1 MNFSKISELQSAISD
16 GKTSCF
22 QEVNLAIK
30 KAKEKS
36 DLNIFIEI
44 FENSALQKAKEVDEK
59 FMHGTAGKLAGVIFA
74 IKDNLCYSGHKVTAS
89 SKMLNGFESQFSS
102 TVVIKL
108 LEQDAIIIG
117 RTGCDEFAMGSSS
130 ETSFHGPIK
139 NPINTVMTPGGSSGG
154 SAAAVAAG
162 ICHASLGSDT
172 GGSIRQPAAFC
183 GIYGM
188 KPTYGRV
195 SRHGV
200 IAYASS
206 FDQVGPF
213 ANCLEDLAKITEVI
227 SGSDE
232 FDTTCSKL
240 AVSKMFDPNFSK
252 NPLQLGYYKS
262 MLEAPALDPEIK
274 KKFQETLIALEKA
287 GHSVKPLDFP
297 YFDVLIP
304 IYYILTTAEASSNLA
319 RYDGIHVG
327 HRSKDFSDLESL
339 YKKSRNEGFGDE
351 VKRRIMLG
359 TFVLSSGYYDAFY
372 GKAQKVRRLVRD
384 FTLKDLKSLD
394 GIIGPTTPTTA
405 FPLGQEYSDPTVL
418 YLEDMFTVLAPLS
431 GLPAVS
437 IPMGIH
443 SNGLPFGMQIM
454 CSSFDEKSI
463 FDIAK
468 TIESLS

>member
-1 MNFSKISELQSAISD
+1 MNFSKLSELQSAISG

-22 QEVNLAIK
+22 QEVTLAIE
-30 KAKEKS
+30 KAKKMS

-44 FENSALQKAKEVDEK
+44 FEDSALKKAKEVDEK
-59 FMHGTAGKLAGVIFA
+59 FTNGNAGKLAGMIFA
-74 IKDNLCYSGHKVTAS
+74 IKDNLCYSDHKVSAS

-102 TVVIKL
+102 TVVINL
-108 LEQDAIIIG
+108 LKQDAIILG
-117 RTGCDEFAMGSSS
+117 RTGGDEFAMGSSS
-130 ETSFHGPIK
+130 ETSFYGPVK
-139 NPINTVMTPGGSSGG
+139 KPINPLMTPGGSSGG

-183 GIYGM
+183 GVYGM

-213 ANCLEDLAKITEVI
+213 ASCIEDLATITEVI
-227 SGSDE
+227 SGGDE

-240 AVSKMFDPNFSK
+240 PVSKMFDANSWEK
-252 NPLQLGYYKS
+252 PLQLGYYKS
-262 MLEAPALDPEIK
+262 MLEAPALDSEIK
-274 KKFQETLIALEKA
+274 EKFEATLIQLEQE
-287 GHSVKPLDFP
+287 GHSIQPLDFP
-297 YFDVLIP
+297 YFDILIP

-319 RYDGIHVG
+319 RYDGIHIG
-327 HRSKDFSDLESL
+327 HRAKNFSDLESL

-384 FTLKDLKSLD
+384 FTFKDLESLD
-394 GIIGPTTPTTA
+394 GIISPTTPTTA
-405 FPLGQEYSDPTVL
+405 FPLGQKYSDPTVL
-418 YLEDMFTVLAPLS
+418 YLQDMFTVLAPLS

-437 IPMGIH
+437 IPMGKH
-443 SNGLPFGMQIM
+443 NNGLPFGMQIM

>member
-1 MNFSKISELQSAISD
+1 VNFSKISELQSAISD

-22 QEVNLAIK
+22 QEVSLAIQ

-59 FMHGTAGKLAGVIFA
+59 FMTGTAGRLAGVIFA
-74 IKDNLCYSGHKVTAS
+74 IKDNLCYSGHKVSAS

-117 RTGCDEFAMGSSS
+117 RTGGDEFAMGSSS
-130 ETSFHGPIK
+130 ETSFYGPIK
-139 NPINTVMTPGGSSGG
+139 NPINTLMTPGGSSGG

-183 GIYGM
+183 GVYGI

-206 FDQVGPF
+206 FDQVGPL
-213 ANCLEDLAKITEVI
+213 ASCLEDLATITEVI

-240 AVSKMFDPNFSK
+240 PVSKMFDPNFSK
-252 NPLQLGYYKS
+252 TPLQLGYYKS
-262 MLEAPALDPEIK
+262 MLESPALDPEIK
-274 KKFQETLIALEKA
+274 KKFQETLISLEKG

-319 RYDGIHVG
+319 RYDGIHIG

-372 GKAQKVRRLVRD
+372 GKAQKARRLVRD

-443 SNGLPFGMQIM
+443 SNKLPFGMQIM

-468 TIESLS
+468 TIESLG

>member
-1 MNFSKISELQSAISD
+1 M
-16 GKTSCF
+16 
-22 QEVNLAIK
+22 
-30 KAKEKS
+30 
-36 DLNIFIEI
+36 
-44 FENSALQKAKEVDEK
+44 
-59 FMHGTAGKLAGVIFA
+59 
-74 IKDNLCYSGHKVTAS
+74 
-89 SKMLNGFESQFSS
+89 
-102 TVVIKL
+102 
-108 LEQDAIIIG
+108 
-117 RTGCDEFAMGSSS
+117 
-130 ETSFHGPIK
+130 
-139 NPINTVMTPGGSSGG
+139 
-154 SAAAVAAG
+154 
-162 ICHASLGSDT
+162 
-172 GGSIRQPAAFC
+172 
-183 GIYGM
+183 
-188 KPTYGRV
+188 
-195 SRHGV
+195 
-200 IAYASS
+200 
-206 FDQVGPF
+206 
-213 ANCLEDLAKITEVI
+213 
-227 SGSDE
+227 
-232 FDTTCSKL
+232 
-240 AVSKMFDPNFSK
+240 
-252 NPLQLGYYKS
+252 
-262 MLEAPALDPEIK
+262 
-274 KKFQETLIALEKA
+274 LEKA

>member
-74 IKDNLCYSGHKVTAS
+74 IKDNLCYSGHKVSAS

-252 NPLQLGYYKS
+252 NSLQLGYYKS

>member
-30 KAKEKS
+30 KAKETS

-74 IKDNLCYSGHKVTAS
+74 IKDNLCYSGHKVSAS

-200 IAYASS
+200 IAYAS
-206 FDQVGPF
+206 
-213 ANCLEDLAKITEVI
+213 
-227 SGSDE
+227 
-232 FDTTCSKL
+232 
-240 AVSKMFDPNFSK
+240 
-252 NPLQLGYYKS
+252 
-262 MLEAPALDPEIK
+262 
-274 KKFQETLIALEKA
+274 
-287 GHSVKPLDFP
+287 
-297 YFDVLIP
+297 
-304 IYYILTTAEASSNLA
+304 
-319 RYDGIHVG
+319 
-327 HRSKDFSDLESL
+327 
-339 YKKSRNEGFGDE
+339 
-351 VKRRIMLG
+351 
-359 TFVLSSGYYDAFY
+359 
-372 GKAQKVRRLVRD
+372 
-384 FTLKDLKSLD
+384 
-394 GIIGPTTPTTA
+394 
-405 FPLGQEYSDPTVL
+405 
-418 YLEDMFTVLAPLS
+418 
-431 GLPAVS
+431 
-437 IPMGIH
+437 
-443 SNGLPFGMQIM
+443 
-454 CSSFDEKSI
+454 
-463 FDIAK
+463 
-468 TIESLS
+468 